1 MCKEKSESISVKRL
15 CFFKVLNRNF
25 SQNILSCSSKNNF
38 CIYLEMEK
46 MGFSFITRSVF
57 CFRKYRG
64 CCGPR
69 GVTVSM
75 SIQVFLLLTRCQPTT
90 FPLKHRAS
98 SKYTFLDWGYLV
110 GTLSLCSYVLPN
122 ILPWNGISISV
133 VRTIARFGLIRKK
146 AGLCP

>member
-1 MCKEKSESISVKRL
+1 MCKEKSQSISVKRL
-15 CFFKVLNRNF
+15 CFFKVLNCNF
-25 SQNILSCSSKNNF
+25 SQNILLCSSENNF

-46 MGFSFITRSVF
+46 MGFSFITRTVF
-57 CFRKYRG
+57 CFRKYRR

-69 GVTVSM
+69 GVTASM
-75 SIQVFLLLTRCQPTT
+75 SVQVFPLLTRCQPTT

-110 GTLSLCSYVLPN
+110 GTLSLCFYVLPN
-122 ILPWNGISISV
+122 ILPWNGISISAA
-133 VRTIARFGLIRKK
+133 RTIARFGLIRKK